1 MTDSFHQRIL
11 QIDGPMANWYRYK
24 EKQTSN
30 FKKGSFDL
38 RKIQIT
44 KPQEQ
49 VDEKKEEFI
58 VKYKHKN
65 KLNVEEDKE
74 IKFKSDFFKTLTD
87 KTIRDIFEQIK
98 RYYLLINNMLKL
110 HRVDYQKLRFIS
122 DPKVTNLNIFREDTN
137 PDTIKSLIDNI
148 DWHLN
153 LKRVHLRGVDKTSI
167 QKFFSVI
174 NSSNEILL
182 ESITIESTKNSHVI
196 EFDTQSNNQLLTLMK
211 TFFTKKCCTRLTEF
225 SLIDVKI
232 PEIKPILDILRCKF
246 VFLKKYG
253 KIVQMTEED
262 LRNNVHLGDD
272 IRLPFTKLSFKKSF
286 DNVNSQI
293 NICLNEL
300 YSFFKDMLNDF
311 EGKFENIFE
320 YLDISGAECYNIE
333 GLKNII
339 NNFKIVRDINLSATR
354 ISSSAKGYNNNKE
367 KYVVNSNQHGK
378 QINTISPNSF
388 LINNIDFIKSL
399 NNKETNENE
408 LFGFKKDYNMMT
420 TTQHTINF
428 ASFLH
433 NVEPILSNLY
443 VLDTPVTPETF
454 SEMMELFKRMKFM
467 RTIHLSEHLQIVPNG
482 DFIKFANVLG
492 DIKKEDDYF
501 CENFFD
507 IDYVYTE
514 NK

>member
-232 PEIKPILDILRCKF
+232 PEIKPILNILRCKF
-246 VFLKKYG
+246 VCLTINEFFSLLL
-253 KIVQMTEED
+253 ILFILV
-262 LRNNVHLGDD
+262 
-272 IRLPFTKLSFKKSF
+272 IIFKKLLFVFSIKLLRT
-286 DNVNSQI
+286 VK
-293 NICLNEL
+293 LL
-300 YSFFKDMLNDF
+300 
-311 EGKFENIFE
+311 
-320 YLDISGAECYNIE
+320 
-333 GLKNII
+333 
-339 NNFKIVRDINLSATR
+339 
-354 ISSSAKGYNNNKE
+354 
-367 KYVVNSNQHGK
+367 
-378 QINTISPNSF
+378 
-388 LINNIDFIKSL
+388 LIL
-399 NNKETNENE
+399 V
-408 LFGFKKDYNMMT
+408 L
-420 TTQHTINF
+420 
-428 ASFLH
+428 
-433 NVEPILSNLY
+433 IL
-443 VLDTPVTPETF
+443 VL
-454 SEMMELFKRMKFM
+454 L
-467 RTIHLSEHLQIVPNG
+467 I
-482 DFIKFANVLG
+482 
-492 DIKKEDDYF
+492 
-501 CENFFD
+501 
-507 IDYVYTE
+507 
-514 NK
+514 